1 MVALFCPAIVL
12 RFCIIF
18 DEKEITVVIYCLDVL
33 YCWFRNFRCDH
44 IWRLRTD
51 WSNLDKAK
59 FFDPNILKTTLCL
72 ALVIMSLLS
81 STGRDCTFHGD
92 LIEQL
97 SLRMVFDFFDGVE
110 MLDVIIEENEFSH
123 NVPKGFERKMRAFV
137 CISFLVSPLQLV
149 EIKIGGSDTSI
160 FIAKNTIVI
169 GRGLFEIFPICECC
183 GCDDY

>member
-1 MVALFCPAIVL
+1 
-12 RFCIIF
+12 
-18 DEKEITVVIYCLDVL
+18 
-33 YCWFRNFRCDH
+33 
-44 IWRLRTD
+44 
-51 WSNLDKAK
+51 
-59 FFDPNILKTTLCL
+59 
-72 ALVIMSLLS
+72 MSLLS